1 MVFSTHRST
10 SMMEFSIV
18 FADGEEETGVCLD
31 DCDDVVYFIRE
42 AFKKGEEVTLRLTEH
57 DPTPEIMPIG
67 EMF

>member
-1 MVFSTHRST
+1 
-10 SMMEFSIV
+10 MMEFSIV
-18 FADGEEETGVCLD
+18 FADGEEETGVCWD